1 MAEFYQIN
9 MNKRRNIFFSF
20 SLTFQVILV
29 TTLIYIATL
38 IISSIYGE
46 EFLISNFALTP
57 LNIIAGKKLWTLI
70 TSIFLHASFFRLFA
84 NMFSLFFVGIFL
96 ERIIGKRRFFL
107 VYITAGILGGVFFV
121 LSGLI
126 FKTNL
131 PGVGS
136 SGAIFGLLGVL
147 AVLVPF
153 SRIYLILGPLIV
165 MILQVVFAGVVSE
178 SYIPIFN
185 SIMNILIFIMIF
197 AMFSFN
203 TNFRKIALPVEL
215 PMWLLPIIAI
225 IPLTILSFFIFLP
238 IGNSAHFGGLV
249 VGLIYGFYL
258 RNKYPKKIK
267 YISRVFSNVRN

>member
-1 MAEFYQIN
+1 MG
-9 MNKRRNIFFSF
+9 F
-20 SLTFQVILV
+20 SLTFQIILI
-29 TTLIYIATL
+29 TTLIYIASL

-46 EFLISNFALTP
+46 EFLISNFALSP
-57 LNIIAGKKLWTLI
+57 LNIINGEKLWTLI
-70 TSIFLHASFFRLFA
+70 TSIFLHGSFFHLFA
-84 NMFSLFFVGIFL
+84 NMFSLFFIGIFL
-96 ERIIGKRRFFL
+96 ERLIGKRRFFL
-107 VYITAGILGGVFFV
+107 VYITAGVIGSIFFV

-165 MILQVVFAGVVSE
+165 MIMQVTLVGIISE

-185 SIMNILIFIMIF
+185 NIMNILIFIMIF

-203 TNFRKIALPVEL
+203 TNFRKIAIPVEL

-225 IPLTILSFFIFLP
+225 IPLTILSFFIALP
-238 IGNSAHFGGLV
+238 IGNSAHLGGLV
-249 VGLIYGFYL
+249 VGLVYGFYL
-258 RNKYPKKIK
+258 RNKYPKKTK